1 MRHGAD
7 IYEPIY
13 DDLRAALEMYY
24 DAGIP
29 YAGINGVLETLKH
42 DILHEAI
49 DAVENENNEE
59 EYE

>member
-13 DDLRAALEMYY
+13 DDLRAALDIYY

-29 YAGINGVLETLKH
+29 YAGIIGVLG
-42 DILHEAI
+42 DAEARYS
-49 DAVENENNEE
+49 A
-59 EYE
+59 